1 MGSWNRLR
9 EKLNRISVRYSAK
22 NSYMY
27 EGYSSRMSVSM
38 YKCARTNL
46 NFFQNFILLLTT
58 FNLWKIQEFSY
69 INFMCTVWGIFIPL
83 LLSNI
88 FILGY
93 MFVSMYHIKAKRFSN
108 ENVFFNSMYIF
119 LIVTWFALSFK

>member
-27 EGYSSRMSVSM
+27 VGYSSRMSVSM
-38 YKCARTNL
+38 YECARTNL

-119 LIVTWFALSFK
+119 LIVTWFALFFK